1 MPVRQLSEAIVNRIA
16 AGEVVE
22 RPASVGV
29 TVYQQVAQDVEYYGR
44 AEPHIPA
51 LASAAC
57 RRCGTR
63 LPSARFISDLEGVLA
78 DLGQRYELGGERGLL
93 QDYCP
98 TCKRV
103 IRADGYYALLKR
115 DFL

>member
-1 MPVRQLSEAIVNRIA
+1 
-16 AGEVVE
+16 
-22 RPASVGV
+22 
-29 TVYQQVAQDVEYYGR
+29 VEYYGHEQPR
-44 AEPHIPA
+44 DPA
-51 LASAAC
+51 LAPANC

-63 LPSARFISDLEGVLA
+63 LPSARFISDLEDVLA
-78 DLGQRYELGGERGLL
+78 DLGQRYELGGQQGLL

>member
-1 MPVRQLSEAIVNRIA
+1 VVLWLISLPFGKFFHI
-16 AGEVVE
+16 VE

-44 AEPHIPA
+44 GTPHEPAASPA
-51 LASAAC
+51 SC

-63 LPSARFISDLEGVLA
+63 LPSARFIADLEGVLA
-78 DLGQRYELGGERGLL
+78 DMGQRYELGGERGVL

-103 IRADGYYALLKR
+103 IRADGYYALLER
-115 DFL
+115 RFL